1 MSNRRKLSP
10 NVTSVRN
17 SIGQIT
23 EYSYN
28 SDNELTQMIQKQK
41 QKEDSE
47 QEEVPDVVTS
57 YEYDDWHNVTKVTK
71 TVSDNTTV
79 TQYNYDN
86 YGNLEETR
94 TTNGNLTQVT
104 SSTYSDNGNVLV
116 STTDAAGKTT
126 NYGYEAH
133 TNRLLWV
140 QYPGET
146 AATRTNYVYDEMNR
160 LVTVS
165 TVTDQGETM
174 TATYSYVND
183 MLTTIST
190 LKTTYSIH
198 YGTFAQRSNIQIGSK
213 TLASYTYNQCNLEDD
228 DASND
233 NNYLTKL
240 AYGNGDVVKYTYDKD
255 GRVTQ
260 EKYYENGDE
269 ETVTRTITY
278 SYDYRGLLDSVYD
291 SQNGTA
297 IFYYYDAAG
306 RVVRESVSDGT
317 SSANGHG
324 VSYVYDENGNISKI
338 WWNANN
344 IYNSATYTYDDQQRV
359 IKTAKGLPI
368 TTYAYDGL
376 DRLVNRVVH
385 HGGFEVVNDTI
396 QFGTN
401 ADGYTTNQVTQFNT
415 ESDGSYSATYQYTY
429 DDKGN
434 ITQINDGTYTTKYY
448 YDSQSQLIR
457 EDNPRAGKIWV
468 WTYDAAGNIQSK
480 KEYAYT
486 TGTLGTA
493 TDTITYTYGNST
505 WGDLLTNYDGYS
517 ISYDSIGNPLNDGT
531 WAYTWLQGR
540 QLTRMTSNSSPN
552 TYWAFTYDANGL
564 RASRTN
570 GSTVYKYTYDA
581 GLLTLMSCGDTGLG
595 FTYDANGKPIAVNY
609 SGSNYYYALNLQG
622 DVVAILD
629 NGGNPVV
636 RYTYDAWG
644 RHLSISGTMASTLG
658 QYNPFRYRGYI
669 YDSETKLYY
678 LQSRYYDPDIGRF
691 INADSLLNQESALG
705 NNMFAYCFNNPIN
718 MADTTGE
725 LPFFLVTAA
734 IGAVAGAVIGGIAAA
749 QNGGDIWAGIGIGA
763 VAGGLVGAG
772 FGAATGA
779 ALAGS
784 LTATTA

>member
-1 MSNRRKLSP
+1 M
-10 NVTSVRN
+10 
-17 SIGQIT
+17 
-23 EYSYN
+23 
-28 SDNELTQMIQKQK
+28 QMIQKQK
-41 QKEDSE
+41 QKETSEQEEDSE

-57 YEYDDWHNVTKVTK
+57 YEYDNWHNITKVTK

-146 AATRTNYVYDEMNR
+146 AATRTNYVYDDMNR
-160 LVTVS
+160 LVSVS
-165 TVTDQGETM
+165 AKTDQGEEM
-174 TATYSYVND
+174 TVTYSYAND
-183 MLTTIST
+183 MLKTI
-190 LKTTYSIH
+190 KTHRDDDLQEGYKTIYDID
-198 YGTFAQRSNIQIGSK
+198 YGAFALREGIAVGDY
-213 TLASYTYNQCNLEDD
+213 TLASYAYTPDQNH
-228 DASND
+228 
-233 NNYLTKL
+233 YLQSI
-240 AYGNGDVVKYTYDKD
+240 AYGNGDVVKYTYDD
-255 GRVTQ
+255 NGRVTQ
-260 EKYYENGDE
+260 ERYYENGST
-269 ETVTRTITY
+269 TVSRTITY

-306 RVVRESVSDGT
+306 RVVRESVSDAT

-368 TTYAYDGL
+368 TTYAYDTL
-376 DRLVNRVVH
+376 DRLTNRNVH
-385 HGGFEVVNDTI
+385 HGGFAVVKDSI
-396 QFGTN
+396 QFEPNT
-401 ADGYTTNQVTQFNT
+401 DGSTTNRVSQLTT
-415 ESDGSYSATYQYTY
+415 DSDGSYSATYQYTY

-468 WTYDAAGNIQSK
+468 WTYDEAGNIQSK
-480 KEYAYT
+480 KEYAYSAGVS
-486 TGTLGTA
+486 GTPA
-493 TDTITYTYGNST
+493 DTVAYTYGNST
-505 WGDLLTNYDGYS
+505 WGDLLTKYDGS
-517 ISYDSIGNPLNDGT
+517 PISYDSVGNPLNDGT
-531 WAYTWLQGR
+531 WAYTWSQGR

-570 GSTVYKYTYDA
+570 VSTVYK
-581 GLLTLMSCGDTGLG
+581 
-595 FTYDANGKPIAVNY
+595 
-609 SGSNYYYALNLQG
+609 
-622 DVVAILD
+622 
-629 NGGNPVV
+629 
-636 RYTYDAWG
+636 
-644 RHLSISGTMASTLG
+644 
-658 QYNPFRYRGYI
+658 
-669 YDSETKLYY
+669 
-678 LQSRYYDPDIGRF
+678 
-691 INADSLLNQESALG
+691 
-705 NNMFAYCFNNPIN
+705 
-718 MADTTGE
+718 
-725 LPFFLVTAA
+725 
-734 IGAVAGAVIGGIAAA
+734 
-749 QNGGDIWAGIGIGA
+749 
-763 VAGGLVGAG
+763 
-772 FGAATGA
+772 
-779 ALAGS
+779 
-784 LTATTA
+784 